1 MPVSELCQIV
11 QRRVDEAHEFGVG
24 AVCNACLG
32 DSSGAPLGKLLPTTS
47 ANPAATQV
55 TRRCSDTSICSRG
68 VAVPR

>member
-32 DSSGAPLGKLLPTTS
+32 DLLGALLAMLLPHDLR
-47 ANPAATQV
+47 Q
-55 TRRCSDTSICSRG
+55 RRR
-68 VAVPR
+68 